1 MKPWF
6 IEEGDVIHFP
16 KKDKKVLKLP
26 NVGAY
31 PDFLTGVED
40 LQSRVKQGE
49 LSDEMYKKLYTE
61 LLHRFM
67 RRESAET
74 PWFMNE
80 ATVEDASIE
89 DIETMLNALV
99 KITKDPNM
107 IRLGD
112 KKDTEAKGRPY
123 HIRSVQT
130 SSKPLD
136 KEELQD
142 VLRKLPNGA
151 GINLVPIT
159 NPAKKISSFTS
170 GDPYQ
175 FLYQKKIYYAL
186 ARSTVSAV
194 NGGAKLKLF
203 IKKELAPVS
212 LGLAS
217 AYNDKKTLANDIRK
231 NVNAKYND
239 DRGKVLLHV
248 LNNAINYQNQTP
260 VPNDLKYILQ
270 NNTMLKQI
278 SQDFGE
284 SIGPILYAENGKIDF
299 PTGNEPVIDIKVGGV
314 GIAIKS
320 LSGSGNS
327 MTKLKEVIDAFAET
341 IDQKDL
347 KKTAK
352 IKTFQ
357 KLADP
362 KIKVI
367 DSIIQIAKDI
377 DAPEMTAL
385 ETATKKM
392 KIYNLPQLLKAV
404 EKLIYIKGKLVSYET
419 ALKTAEKI
427 LSASGKSF
435 GMPRDRGTEP
445 ALKKYK
451 RDPIIYIAYILTYG
465 MGKGLENV
473 IVNGIDKDAYGE
485 LLRDIMR
492 TVNAKAGF
500 ISVDINGIVSF
511 QIKDFKDLN
520 FKFDYHAFTTK
531 PGNNRPGFVVF
542 P

>member
-6 IEEGDVIHFP
+6 IKEGDVIPFP
-16 KKDKKVLKLP
+16 KKDDKVIKLP

-40 LQSRVKQGE
+40 LQSRVKKGE

-80 ATVEDASIE
+80 ATIEDASIE

-175 FLYQKKIYYAL
+175 FSYQGKIYYAL
-186 ARSTVSAV
+186 ARSTVSAG